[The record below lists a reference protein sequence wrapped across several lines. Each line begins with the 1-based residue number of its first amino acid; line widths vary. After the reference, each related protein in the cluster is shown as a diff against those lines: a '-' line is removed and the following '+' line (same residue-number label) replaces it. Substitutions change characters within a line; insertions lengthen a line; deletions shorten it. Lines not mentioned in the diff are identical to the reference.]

1 MTFSLTLQSS
11 DLIVSQLLF
20 ATNYWIFSPHQ
31 LIFCLSDI
39 YWQRPDSFCTNIE
52 FPPNQRTG
60 PAVSS
65 LNDVQ
70 KISIFW
76 CNSVALFLVTYRTNM
91 LFVSLCRGVNISV
104 LRHEAEFYG
113 ITPLG
118 MLWNKVLTGNRGSQ
132 VWVQTLWKAYNKPVL
147 QPIHFAVFTPC
158 LQYQQVL
165 HNSWVGWGLFWNE
178 YSTKSCCR

>member
-1 MTFSLTLQSS
+1 M
-11 DLIVSQLLF
+11 
-20 ATNYWIFSPHQ
+20 TNYWIFSPHQ

-118 MLWNKVLTGNRGSQ
+118 MLWNKVLTGNRVSQ